1 MHVRGTSASV
11 HRRALVLGVVLACAL
26 GATSA
31 HASSVLVVTGRGWG
45 HGVGMSQWGAY
56 GYARHGWSWPRILAH
71 YYPGT
76 RLATVGEPRVR
87 VLLAQDVP
95 VATVGCATPMSV
107 SDATGRGHP
116 LPAGVYGVGPKLVLP
131 LRRVP
136 VRAGHRHGAPGV
148 RLAGRRLR
156 SPVVF
161 ECPRAPLTVD
171 GRAYHGVV
179 VLRSAGGTLSV
190 VDSLPLDTYLR
201 GVVGAEMPSHWSM
214 AALEAQAVAARS
226 YAVATLH
233 PGATFDEFDDER
245 SQAYGGIASEGPRT
259 DEAVLATKGQVLT
272 WNGAVATAYYSASSG
287 GETADVRDLV
297 PGSAPVAYLRPVSD
311 PYDVASPHHA
321 WGPVAIGE
329 QGFAA
334 RLGLAGAIS
343 SVHLERSPSG
353 RVAAVDIR
361 FAAGGSTRLPGEQVA
376 RALHLRSTWFS
387 VGRLS
392 LDAGGTRVLYGRS
405 LRLVARADGVA
416 GAVLQSRVGAGPWKT
431 IRAVRAGTSVR
442 VRPRAAT
449 TYRLAATGVGG
460 PQFDVAVAPRVAV
473 RPLGGTL
480 LGGTVLPRPEG
491 AVTVWRRQRGG
502 WKLVARPR
510 LDPRGVFRT
519 RFRLRVGGYR
529 VVVAGDAR
537 LAGTE
542 AHLRVTRR
550 LLASL
555 RRR

>member
-1 MHVRGTSASV
+1 
-11 HRRALVLGVVLACAL
+11 VLACAL
-26 GATSA
+26 GASSA
-31 HASSVLVVTGRGWG
+31 RASSVLVVTGRGWG

-56 GYARHGWSWPRILAH
+56 GYARHGWSWQRILAH

-76 RLATVGEPRVR
+76 TLGTVGEPRVR

-95 VATVGCATPMSV
+95 VVTVGCATPMSV
-107 SDATGRGHP
+107 SDATGMGHP
-116 LPAGVYGVGPKLVLP
+116 LAAGVYGVGPKLVLP

-136 VRAGHRHGAPGV
+136 VRASHRHGAPGV
-148 RLAGRRLR
+148 RFAGRRLR

-161 ECPRAPLTVD
+161 QCPRAPLTVD
-171 GRAYHGVV
+171 GRAYHGAV
-179 VLRSAGGTLSV
+179 VLRSSGGALSV
-190 VDSLPLDTYLR
+190 VNSLPLDTYLR
-201 GVVGAEMPSHWSM
+201 GVVGAEMPSHWSL

-226 YAVATLH
+226 YAIATLH

-259 DEAVLATKGQVLT
+259 DEAVLATKGRILT

-297 PGSAPVAYLRPVSD
+297 PGSGPVPYLRPVAD

-321 WGPVAIGE
+321 WGPIAIGDRR
-329 QGFAA
+329 FAE
-334 RLGLAGAIS
+334 RLGLAGDVS
-343 SVHLERSPSG
+343 SVRLERSGSG
-353 RVAAVDIR
+353 RVAAVDVG
-361 FAAGGSTRLPGEQVA
+361 FASGAAARLTGEQVA
-376 RALHLRSTWFS
+376 QALHLRSTWFS

-392 LDAGGTRVLYGRS
+392 LAAGGARVLYGRS

-416 GAVLQSRVGAGPWKT
+416 GAVLQSRVGDGPWRT

-460 PQFDVAVAPRVAV
+460 PELAVAVAPRIAV

-480 LGGTVLPRPEG
+480 LGGSVLPRSDGE
-491 AVTVWRRQRGG
+491 VTVWRRERGG
-502 WKLVARPR
+502 WRLVARPR

-529 VVVAGDAR
+529 VAVAGDAR
-537 LAGTE
+537 LAAAETRL
-542 AHLRVTRR
+542 HVTKR